1 MRKDYKLEF
10 FLCLF
15 LGFFGV
21 HKFYKKKIGIGILYF
36 FTAGILCLGW
46 IYDSIILFN
55 LAFLNKEETQEYS
68 EIVKD
73 KAENKKALKEEKLA
87 LKKEQREIEYNN
99 YLQAREER
107 RNSKEACCPRCG
119 STSLTAN
126 KKGWSLG
133 KGLVGA
139 ALINPIGGIATGMLG
154 KNKIIITC
162 LKCGKQFKPGR

>member
-1 MRKDYKLEF
+1 MKKDYKIEF

-36 FTAGILCLGW
+36 FTAGMICLGW
-46 IYDSIILFN
+46 IYDSIILFK
-55 LAFLNKEETQEYS
+55 LAFLNEEETKEYT
-68 EIVKD
+68 EMVKI
-73 KAENKKALKEEKLA
+73 KEEKLA
-87 LKKEQREIEYNN
+87 LKKEQRELEYNN

-107 RNSKEACCPRCG
+107 KNSKEACCPRCG

-139 ALINPIGGIATGMLG
+139 ALINPIGGLATGMLG
-154 KNKIIITC
+154 KNKIIVTC
-162 LKCGKQFKPGR
+162 LKCGKQFKAGR

>member
-1 MRKDYKLEF
+1 MKKDYKIEF

-36 FTAGILCLGW
+36 FTAGMICLGW
-46 IYDSIILFN
+46 IYDSIILFK
-55 LAFLNKEETQEYS
+55 LAFLNKEETKEYT
-68 EIVKD
+68 EMVKI
-73 KAENKKALKEEKLA
+73 KEEKLA
-87 LKKEQREIEYNN
+87 LKKEQRELEYNN

-107 RNSKEACCPRCG
+107 KNSKEACCPRCG

-139 ALINPIGGIATGMLG
+139 ALINPIGGLATGMLG
-154 KNKIIITC
+154 KNKIIVTC
-162 LKCGKQFKPGR
+162 LKCGKQFKAGR

>member
-1 MRKDYKLEF
+1 MKKDYKIEF

-36 FTAGILCLGW
+36 FTAGMICLGW
-46 IYDSIILFN
+46 IYDSIILFK
-55 LAFLNKEETQEYS
+55 LAFLNKEETKEYT
-68 EIVKD
+68 EMVKI
-73 KAENKKALKEEKLA
+73 KEEKLA
-87 LKKEQREIEYNN
+87 LKKEQRELEYNN

-107 RNSKEACCPRCG
+107 KNSKEACCPRCG

-154 KNKIIITC
+154 KNKIIIIC
-162 LKCGKQFKPGR
+162 LKCGKQFKAGR